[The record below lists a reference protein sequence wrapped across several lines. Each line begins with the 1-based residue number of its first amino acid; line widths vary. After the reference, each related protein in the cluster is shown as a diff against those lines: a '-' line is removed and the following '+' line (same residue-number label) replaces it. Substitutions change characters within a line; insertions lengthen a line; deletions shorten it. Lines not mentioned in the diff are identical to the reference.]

1 MEILHMKNVVK
12 SYPDGN
18 QRRQIIDHLN
28 LKLKQGEMVGVVGPS
43 GSGKST
49 FLSMAGLL
57 ITPNSGEI
65 VIRGTDTAVLTD
77 QEKTLFRKENIGY
90 IFQGSHLIPYLKVR
104 DQLQII
110 QSLSNYQNDEEIDKL
125 LTDLG
130 ISHRAQAFPEAL
142 SGGEKQRVAIA
153 RAFINKPGLILADEP
168 TANLDEALGQDIV
181 QMIRRQVKA
190 RDTAAIIVTHDTS
203 LLSLMDRVYRLN
215 QGKLEEMKP

>member
-65 VIRGTDTAVLTD
+65 VIRGTETAALTD

-104 DQLQII
+104 DQLKII

-153 RAFINKPGLILADEP
+153 RAFINEPGLILADEP

-181 QMIRRQVKA
+181 QMIQRQVKA

>member
-181 QMIRRQVKA
+181 QMIQRQVKA

>member
-104 DQLQII
+104 DQLKII

-181 QMIRRQVKA
+181 QMIQRQVKA

-215 QGKLEEMKP
+215 QGKLEEMTP

>member
-1 MEILHMKNVVK
+1 MGILHMKNVVK

-181 QMIRRQVKA
+181 QMIQRQVKA

>member
-104 DQLQII
+104 DQLKII
-110 QSLSNYQNDEEIDKL
+110 QSLSNYQNNEEIDKL

-142 SGGEKQRVAIA
+142 
-153 RAFINKPGLILADEP
+153 
-168 TANLDEALGQDIV
+168 
-181 QMIRRQVKA
+181 
-190 RDTAAIIVTHDTS
+190 
-203 LLSLMDRVYRLN
+203 
-215 QGKLEEMKP
+215 

>member
-65 VIRGTDTAVLTD
+65 VIRGTDTAALTD

-181 QMIRRQVKA
+181 QMIQRQVKA

>member
-65 VIRGTDTAVLTD
+65 VIRGTDTTDLND
-77 QEKTLFRKENIGY
+77 QEKTLFRKKNIGY

-110 QSLSNYQNDEEIDKL
+110 QSLSNYQKDEEIDKL

-153 RAFINKPGLILADEP
+153 RAFINEPGLILADEP

-181 QMIRRQVKA
+181 EMIRRQVKA
-190 RDTAAIIVTHDTS
+190 RDTAAIIVTHDTG

>member
-181 QMIRRQVKA
+181 QMIQRQVKA

-215 QGKLEEMKP
+215 QGKLEEMTP